1 MTNLQKNL
9 LTCGFIISTVFVASD
24 VLAMTDGANGL
35 TAAWKESNLE
45 QIIGQDLRKIS
56 AIIGIGVC
64 GVMAALPKTPKLEII
79 GGTFAGIVG
88 TGFLLN
94 WVQSAWTIVL

>member
-1 MTNLQKNL
+1 MNK
-9 LTCGFIISTVFVASD
+9 IITRSVLVGAVFVASD
-24 VLAMTDGANGL
+24 SFAMTDGDYGL
-35 TAAWKESNLE
+35 TAAWTASHLE
-45 QIIGQDLRKIS
+45 DIIGQDLRKIS

-64 GVMAALPKTPKLEII
+64 GVMAALPKTPKLEVI

-94 WVQSAWTIVL
+94 WVQSAWSILL

>member
-1 MTNLQKNL
+1 MTDLQTTILKATL
-9 LTCGFIISTVFVASD
+9 MISTVFMASD
-24 VLAMTDGANGL
+24 VLAMTEGANGL
-35 TAAWKESNLE
+35 GAAWTASNLE